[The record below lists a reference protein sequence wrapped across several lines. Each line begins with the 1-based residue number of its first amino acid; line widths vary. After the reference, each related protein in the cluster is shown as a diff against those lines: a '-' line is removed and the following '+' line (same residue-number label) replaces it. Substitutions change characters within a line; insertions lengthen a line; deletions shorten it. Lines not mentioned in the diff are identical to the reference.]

1 MMMIDDGCS
10 ILMEMVAAEIATRKQ
25 QSNKNT
31 AEAIVGLVLLSSWQ
45 ERSQEAVRS
54 E

>member
-31 AEAIVGLVLLSSWQ
+31 TAEAIVGLVLLSSWQ
-45 ERSQEAVRS
+45 RSQEPVRS